1 MPKFGFSI
9 SAITAGMALIVL
21 VLAGLALLFVLAAY
35 SLAAAVVAIVPVIYV
50 DVKREWDV
58 TGEDISY
65 VLTLLFAFF
74 VSGAAAFAI
83 DLVLETH
90 VSAPAMIAA
99 LDLVQWT
106 HARPEP
112 LVQNM
117 LDYYAVAL
125 GPTPWTWLRFLAVH
139 AVMVVVFA
147 TVLCRT
153 TPRPG
158 AGAHAPAQAVR
169 SHAGLERGGGRGVR
183 GSRVPAPRPDHDLA
197 ARPPRLS
204 PHSVE
209 SSPPS
214 TSGMRHAECLKLL
227 SARALQRLVRRRI
240 ALRVRLTSARALRRP
255 IRLTLLHC
263 HNQRICPSASDRWQ
277 KAAP

>member
-21 VLAGLALLFVLAAY
+21 FLAGLALLFVLAAY

-50 DVKREWDV
+50 DAKREWDV

-65 VLTLLFAFF
+65 VVTLLFAFF
-74 VSGAAAFAI
+74 VSAAATFAI
-83 DLVLETH
+83 DLILGTH

-112 LVQNM
+112 LVQNI

-125 GPTPWTWLRFLAVH
+125 GPTPSTWLRFLAVH

-147 TVLCRT
+147 AVLFRT
-153 TPRPG
+153 TPY
-158 AGAHAPAQAVR
+158 QALEPTLPLKRCVR
-169 SHAGLERGGGRGVR
+169 MLG
-183 GSRVPAPRPDHDLA
+183 
-197 ARPPRLS
+197 
-204 PHSVE
+204 
-209 SSPPS
+209 
-214 TSGMRHAECLKLL
+214 L
-227 SARALQRLVRRRI
+227 SAVAVGASAAVAFPLLVQI
-240 ALRVRLTSARALRRP
+240 MIWLRG
-255 IRLTLLHC
+255 LH
-263 HNQRICPSASDRWQ
+263 A
-277 KAAP
+277 